1 MTDRIID
8 KILKTRNTNIQD
20 IRKLKTIENLHSVLY
35 FVNSKIKLIEEER
48 KRNLN
53 EGGASQDYYNKEL
66 KYYNSIFSTILVVI
80 NEVQEKSISNLST
93 SIALLTMR
101 EPTPQQEKNIL
112 RKLGDYLTGEDRL
125 PRIKLRLLQ
134 EYMNSM
140 DLPDEVRFKIRD
152 MVIERFRR
160 KGITVRRVDLP
171 SRTVRETSLNRLSRG
186 SRKMKTKRNKGKKKK
201 SKKKK
206 KTYKKKM
213 I

>member
-20 IRKLKTIENLHSVLY
+20 IRKLKTIENLHRVLY
-35 FVNSKIKLIEEER
+35 FVNSKIKLIDEER

-66 KYYNSIFSTILVVI
+66 KYYNSIIQLIDVVI

-171 SRTVRETSLNRLSRG
+171 SRTVRETSLNRLSRE

-206 KTYKKKM
+206 KTYKKK
-213 I
+213 

>member
-8 KILKTRNTNIQD
+8 KILKTRNTDIQD

-66 KYYNSIFSTILVVI
+66 KYYNSIIQLIDVVI

-171 SRTVRETSLNRLSRG
+171 SRTVRETSLNRLSHG
-186 SRKMKTKRNKGKKKK
+186 SRRIKTKRNKGKKKK
-201 SKKKK
+201 SKNKKKTKKK
-206 KTYKKKM
+206 K
-213 I
+213 

>member
-8 KILKTRNTNIQD
+8 KILKTRNTDIQD
-20 IRKLKTIENLHSVLY
+20 IRKLKTIENLHRVLY
-35 FVNSKIKLIEEER
+35 FVNSKIKLIDEER

-66 KYYNSIFSTILVVI
+66 KYYNSIIQLIDVVI

-134 EYMNSM
+134 EYINSM

-171 SRTVRETSLNRLSRG
+171 SRTVRETSLNRLSHG
-186 SRKMKTKRNKGKKKK
+186 SRRIKTKRNKGKKKK
-201 SKKKK
+201 SNNKKKTKKKK
-206 KTYKKKM
+206 
-213 I
+213 

>member
-8 KILKTRNTNIQD
+8 KILKTRNTDIQD
-20 IRKLKTIENLHSVLY
+20 IRKLKTIENLHRVLY

-66 KYYNSIFSTILVVI
+66 KYYNSIIQLIDVVI

-134 EYMNSM
+134 EYINSM

-206 KTYKKKM
+206 KTYKKK
-213 I
+213 

>member
-48 KRNLN
+48 KMNLN

-66 KYYNSIFSTILVVI
+66 KYYNSIIQLIDVVI

-206 KTYKKKM
+206 KTYKKK
-213 I
+213 

>member
-8 KILKTRNTNIQD
+8 KILKTRNTDIQD
-20 IRKLKTIENLHSVLY
+20 IRKLKTIENLHRVLY
-35 FVNSKIKLIEEER
+35 FVNSKIKLIDEER

-66 KYYNSIFSTILVVI
+66 KYYNSIIQLIDVVI

-134 EYMNSM
+134 EYINSM

-171 SRTVRETSLNRLSRG
+171 SRTVRETSLNRLSHG
-186 SRKMKTKRNKGKKKK
+186 SRRIKTKRNKGKKKK

-206 KTYKKKM
+206 KTKKKK
-213 I
+213 

>member
-206 KTYKKKM
+206 KTYKKK
-213 I
+213 

>member
-66 KYYNSIFSTILVVI
+66 KYYNSIIQLIDLVI

-186 SRKMKTKRNKGKKKK
+186 SRKMKTKEIKEEKEN
-201 SKKKK
+201 
-206 KTYKKKM
+206 

>member
-186 SRKMKTKRNKGKKKK
+186 SRIIKTKRNKGKKKK
-201 SKKKK
+201 SKMKK
-206 KTYKKKM
+206 KTYKKK
-213 I
+213 

>member
-8 KILKTRNTNIQD
+8 KILKTRNTDIQD
-20 IRKLKTIENLHSVLY
+20 IRKLKTIENLHRVLY
-35 FVNSKIKLIEEER
+35 FVNSKIKLIDEER

-66 KYYNSIFSTILVVI
+66 KYYNSIIQLIDVVI

-171 SRTVRETSLNRLSRG
+171 SRTVRETSLNRLSHG
-186 SRKMKTKRNKGKKKK
+186 SRRIKTKRNKGKKKK
-201 SKKKK
+201 SKNKKKTKKK
-206 KTYKKKM
+206 K
-213 I
+213 

>member
-66 KYYNSIFSTILVVI
+66 KYYNSIIQLIDVVI

-206 KTYKKKM
+206 KTYKKK
-213 I
+213 

>member
-8 KILKTRNTNIQD
+8 KILKTRNTDIQD
-20 IRKLKTIENLHSVLY
+20 IRKLKTIENLHRVLY
-35 FVNSKIKLIEEER
+35 FVNSKIKLIDEER

-66 KYYNSIFSTILVVI
+66 KYYNSIIQLIDVVI

-134 EYMNSM
+134 EYINSM

-206 KTYKKKM
+206 KTYKKK
-213 I
+213 

>member
-8 KILKTRNTNIQD
+8 KILKTRNTDIQD
-20 IRKLKTIENLHSVLY
+20 IRKLKTIENLHRVLY
-35 FVNSKIKLIEEER
+35 FVNSKIKLIDEER

-66 KYYNSIFSTILVVI
+66 KYYNSIIQLIDVVI

-134 EYMNSM
+134 EYINSM

-171 SRTVRETSLNRLSRG
+171 SRTIRETSLNRLSHG
-186 SRKMKTKRNKGKKKK
+186 SIRIKTKRNKGKKKK
-201 SKKKK
+201 SKNKKKTKKK
-206 KTYKKKM
+206 K
-213 I
+213 

>member
-8 KILKTRNTNIQD
+8 KILKTRNTDIQD
-20 IRKLKTIENLHSVLY
+20 IRKLKTIENLHRVLY

-134 EYMNSM
+134 EYINSM

-171 SRTVRETSLNRLSRG
+171 SRTIRETSLNRLSHG
-186 SRKMKTKRNKGKKKK
+186 SIRIKTKRNKGKKKK
-201 SKKKK
+201 SKNKKKTKKK
-206 KTYKKKM
+206 K
-213 I
+213 

>member
-8 KILKTRNTNIQD
+8 KILKTRNTDIQD
-20 IRKLKTIENLHSVLY
+20 IRKLKTIENLHRVLY
-35 FVNSKIKLIEEER
+35 FVNSKIKLIDEER

-66 KYYNSIFSTILVVI
+66 KYYNSIIQLIDVVI

-134 EYMNSM
+134 EYINSM

-171 SRTVRETSLNRLSRG
+171 SRTVRETSLNRLSHG
-186 SRKMKTKRNKGKKKK
+186 SRRIKTKRNKGKKKK
-201 SKKKK
+201 SKNKKKTKKK
-206 KTYKKKM
+206 K
-213 I
+213 

>member
-171 SRTVRETSLNRLSRG
+171 SRTIRETSLNRLSHG
-186 SRKMKTKRNKGKKKK
+186 SIRIKTKRNKGKKKK
-201 SKKKK
+201 SKNKKKTKKK
-206 KTYKKKM
+206 K
-213 I
+213 

>member
-8 KILKTRNTNIQD
+8 KILKTRNTDIQD
-20 IRKLKTIENLHSVLY
+20 IRKLKTIENLHRVLY
-35 FVNSKIKLIEEER
+35 FVNSKIKLIDEER

-66 KYYNSIFSTILVVI
+66 KYYNSIIQLIDVVI

-171 SRTVRETSLNRLSRG
+171 SRTIRETSLNRLSHG
-186 SRKMKTKRNKGKKKK
+186 SIRIKTKRNKGKKKK
-201 SKKKK
+201 SKNKKKTKKK
-206 KTYKKKM
+206 K
-213 I
+213 

>member
-20 IRKLKTIENLHSVLY
+20 IRKLKTIENLHRVLY
-35 FVNSKIKLIEEER
+35 FVNSKIKLIDEER

-66 KYYNSIFSTILVVI
+66 KYYNSIIQLIDVVI

-134 EYMNSM
+134 EYINSM

-171 SRTVRETSLNRLSRG
+171 SRTVRETSLNRLSHG
-186 SRKMKTKRNKGKKKK
+186 SRRIKTKRNKGKKKK
-201 SKKKK
+201 SKNKKKTKKK
-206 KTYKKKM
+206 K
-213 I
+213 

>member
-20 IRKLKTIENLHSVLY
+20 IRKLKTIENLHRVLY

-206 KTYKKKM
+206 KTYKKK
-213 I
+213 

>member
-8 KILKTRNTNIQD
+8 KILKTRNTDIQD

-134 EYMNSM
+134 EYINSM

-171 SRTVRETSLNRLSRG
+171 SRTIRETSLNRLSHG
-186 SRKMKTKRNKGKKKK
+186 SIRIKTKRNKGKKKK
-201 SKKKK
+201 SKNKKKTKKK
-206 KTYKKKM
+206 K
-213 I
+213 

>member
-20 IRKLKTIENLHSVLY
+20 IRKLKTIENLHRVLY
-35 FVNSKIKLIEEER
+35 FVNSKIKLIDEER

-66 KYYNSIFSTILVVI
+66 KYYNSIIQLIDVVI

-206 KTYKKKM
+206 KTYKKK
-213 I
+213 

>member
-20 IRKLKTIENLHSVLY
+20 IRKLKTIENLHRVLY
-35 FVNSKIKLIEEER
+35 FVNSKIKLIDEER

-66 KYYNSIFSTILVVI
+66 KYYNSIIQLIDVVI

-134 EYMNSM
+134 EYINSM

-206 KTYKKKM
+206 KTYKKK
-213 I
+213 

>member
-8 KILKTRNTNIQD
+8 KILKTRNTDIQD
-20 IRKLKTIENLHSVLY
+20 IRKLKTIENLHRVLY
-35 FVNSKIKLIEEER
+35 FVNSKIKLIDEER

-66 KYYNSIFSTILVVI
+66 KYYNSIIQLIDLVI

-134 EYMNSM
+134 EYINSM

-171 SRTVRETSLNRLSRG
+171 SRTVRETSLNRLSHG
-186 SRKMKTKRNKGKKKK
+186 SRRIKTKRNKGKKKK
-201 SKKKK
+201 SNNKKKTKKKK
-206 KTYKKKM
+206 
-213 I
+213 

>member
-35 FVNSKIKLIEEER
+35 FVNSKIKLIEEE
-48 KRNLN
+48 KKKNLN

-206 KTYKKKM
+206 KTYKKK
-213 I
+213 

>member
-8 KILKTRNTNIQD
+8 KILETRNTDIQD
-20 IRKLKTIENLHSVLY
+20 IRKLKTIENLHRVLY
-35 FVNSKIKLIEEER
+35 FVNSKIKLIDEER

-66 KYYNSIFSTILVVI
+66 KYYNSIIQLIDVVI

-171 SRTVRETSLNRLSRG
+171 SRTIRETSLNRLSHG
-186 SRKMKTKRNKGKKKK
+186 SIRIKTKRNKGKKKK
-201 SKKKK
+201 SKNKKKTKKK
-206 KTYKKKM
+206 K
-213 I
+213 

>member
-8 KILKTRNTNIQD
+8 KILKTRNTDIQD
-20 IRKLKTIENLHSVLY
+20 IRKLKTIENLHRVLY
-35 FVNSKIKLIEEER
+35 FVNSKIKLIDEER

-66 KYYNSIFSTILVVI
+66 KYYNSIIQLIDVVI

-206 KTYKKKM
+206 KTYKKK
-213 I
+213 

>member
-8 KILKTRNTNIQD
+8 KILETRNTDIQD
-20 IRKLKTIENLHSVLY
+20 IRKLKTIENLHRVLY
-35 FVNSKIKLIEEER
+35 FVNSKIKLIDEER

-66 KYYNSIFSTILVVI
+66 KYYNSIIQLIDVVI

-134 EYMNSM
+134 EYINSM

-171 SRTVRETSLNRLSRG
+171 SRTIRETSLNRLSHG
-186 SRKMKTKRNKGKKKK
+186 SIRIKTKRNKGKKKK
-201 SKKKK
+201 SKNKKKTKKK
-206 KTYKKKM
+206 K
-213 I
+213 

>member
-66 KYYNSIFSTILVVI
+66 KYYNSIIQLIDVVI

-201 SKKKK
+201 SKNKKKTKKK
-206 KTYKKKM
+206 K
-213 I
+213 

>member
-134 EYMNSM
+134 EYINSM

-171 SRTVRETSLNRLSRG
+171 SRTIRETSLNRLSHG
-186 SRKMKTKRNKGKKKK
+186 SIRIKTKRNKGKKKK
-201 SKKKK
+201 SKNKKKTKKK
-206 KTYKKKM
+206 K
-213 I
+213 

>member
-20 IRKLKTIENLHSVLY
+20 IRKLKTIENLHRVLY
-35 FVNSKIKLIEEER
+35 FVNSKIKLIDEER

-201 SKKKK
+201 SKK
-206 KTYKKKM
+206 TYKKKM

>member
-8 KILKTRNTNIQD
+8 KILKTRNTDIQD
-20 IRKLKTIENLHSVLY
+20 IRKLKTIENLHRVLY
-35 FVNSKIKLIEEER
+35 FVNSKIKLIDEER

-66 KYYNSIFSTILVVI
+66 KYYNSIIQLIDVVI

-134 EYMNSM
+134 EYINSM

-171 SRTVRETSLNRLSRG
+171 SRTVRETSLNRLSHG
-186 SRKMKTKRNKGKKKK
+186 SRRIKTKRNKGKKKK

-206 KTYKKKM
+206 KTYKKK
-213 I
+213 